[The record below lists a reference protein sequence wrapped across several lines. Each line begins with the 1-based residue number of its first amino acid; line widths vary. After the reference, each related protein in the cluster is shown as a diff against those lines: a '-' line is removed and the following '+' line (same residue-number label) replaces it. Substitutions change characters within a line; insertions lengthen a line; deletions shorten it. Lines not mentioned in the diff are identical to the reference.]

1 MDIEAPIVLARPFHP
16 PQAINHHPHRLVP
29 SYVEWRSIVAHLQIH
44 TAVMAARLCALPG
57 AATAPHHLHQRGAL
71 RTPMLPG
78 PGLRRARQALG
89 QQRCTCSAA
98 VADAEVEETAFLW
111 KGADE
116 FTELDDRK
124 DAQPLALPAVSAPL
138 RVVLV
143 RHGQSTWNASGRIQG
158 SSDFAVLTPKG
169 EAQADTTRQM
179 VRCLHL
185 TSLEA
190 ANMVHP
196 FHAMHAEHG
205 SWDMLQQLGE
215 VLMFLGCAAGERPL
229 RPPVPQPA

>member
-1 MDIEAPIVLARPFHP
+1 
-16 PQAINHHPHRLVP
+16 
-29 SYVEWRSIVAHLQIH
+29 
-44 TAVMAARLCALPG
+44 
-57 AATAPHHLHQRGAL
+57 
-71 RTPMLPG
+71 MLPAPG
-78 PGLRRARQALG
+78 PDRARQALG
-89 QQRCTCSAA
+89 QGRCTCNAA

-116 FTELDDRK
+116 FTELEDRK

-179 VRCLHL
+179 VCCLYL
-185 TSLEA
+185 PSSVA
-190 ANMVHP
+190 ANMVYP
-196 FHAMHAEHG
+196 FHAMHADHG
-205 SWDMLQQLGE
+205 TWDMLLQLGK
-215 VLMFLGCAAGERPL
+215 VLTLLKCAAGERPFW
-229 RPPVPQPA
+229 PPVPQPAGASGAHG

>member
-1 MDIEAPIVLARPFHP
+1 
-16 PQAINHHPHRLVP
+16 
-29 SYVEWRSIVAHLQIH
+29 
-44 TAVMAARLCALPG
+44 
-57 AATAPHHLHQRGAL
+57 
-71 RTPMLPG
+71 MLPAPG
-78 PGLRRARQALG
+78 PDRARQALG
-89 QQRCTCSAA
+89 QGRCTCNAA

-116 FTELDDRK
+116 FTELEDRK

-179 VRCLHL
+179 VCCLYL
-185 TSLEA
+185 PSSVA
-190 ANMVHP
+190 ANKGYP
-196 FHAMHAEHG
+196 FHAMLGTWEHAVAARQGPHVAEVC
-205 SWDMLQQLGE
+205 SWRAT
-215 VLMFLGCAAGERPL
+215 VLAACSTARWSERRARL
-229 RPPVPQPA
+229 R

>member
-1 MDIEAPIVLARPFHP
+1 
-16 PQAINHHPHRLVP
+16 
-29 SYVEWRSIVAHLQIH
+29 
-44 TAVMAARLCALPG
+44 
-57 AATAPHHLHQRGAL
+57 
-71 RTPMLPG
+71 MLPG
-78 PGLRRARQALG
+78 PGLCRARQILG
-89 QQRCTCSAA
+89 LGRCSCSAA

-116 FTELDDRK
+116 FTELEDRK

-185 TSLEA
+185 ASLVA
-190 ANMVHP
+190 ATMVYP

-205 SWDMLQQLGE
+205 TWHLLLQLGE
-215 VLMFLGCAAGERPL
+215 VLTLLRCAAEERPL
-229 RPPVPQPA
+229 RPAVPQPAGASGAHG